1 MSVAASYALK
11 AVVRGLSQSGAL
23 NVSQMH
29 SILNEL
35 EDAAARLDDRGRNDD
50 AAQIRDIIRFAFH
63 RAKPS
68 E

>member
-11 AVVRGLSQSGAL
+11 AIVRGLSQSGAL
-23 NVSQMH
+23 NVAQMH

-35 EDAAARLDDRGRNDD
+35 EDAAVRLDERGRKDD
-50 AAQIRDIIRFAFH
+50 AAEVRDIIEFAFH
-63 RAKPS
+63 GSQPS